1 VKKLIVFICFCLAGI
16 PMVFGQDEN
25 ITAMEYYID
34 TDPGVG
40 NGTAIAFTSGAS
52 VSFTLN
58 IPTASLSVGMHVLV
72 IRAQDDDGVW
82 GIFESRAFYVS
93 STTVG
98 AVANVTSMEYFFDS
112 DPGVGNATL
121 VSITAATSVNIFQS
135 INVSSLAAGFHVIH
149 YRARDSDGAWGVT
162 ESRVFYLTPSGLVS
176 QATITNVE
184 YFFDAEPGYGNG
196 TAIPITSATTLNM
209 QAIVATAALPKGFHT
224 LHIRA
229 RDNDG
234 VWGQSEKRSFFI
246 DEFGLITKVE
256 YFIDVDPGVG
266 SATQIPVSPP
276 VASIDLN
283 VSIPTTSLSPG
294 AHSLGVRIQTANTT
308 WNDADIVP
316 FNICSTPTADF
327 SANTTCLGSA
337 TTFTDNST
345 TVAGDVYQWDFDSNG
360 TVDASTVG
368 NAAFTYPAAGTYTAT
383 LTIDRTGCTDVATVM
398 VTVEP
403 VPTANAGIDQNICTD
418 NTTLSSN
425 APATGET
432 ATWSLISGS
441 GTITNLTDPV
451 STITGITSSSITL
464 QWTVTN
470 TLAGCS
476 VSDQVVVI
484 SNQPIVAALVN
495 INASLGQTVNA
506 NVQSPAT
513 INSGDVLTTTIVTP
527 PGKGIAS
534 VLANGTINYTPNAG
548 TVGLDVVTFQ
558 LCNQCAKCSSNN
570 LQITIQNNAPVI
582 VPDPITVT
590 TGDTVSFNLLSIV
603 SDPNN
608 NLDPASLTI
617 TQQPISG
624 AVASI
629 DASFNLII
637 NYENVVFTGTDQL
650 IVEACDT
657 QGACSSNTISIEVD
671 LQAAIDPP
679 IIVYNAVSPNGDSK
693 HDFLEIENI
702 TAYPAN
708 IVYIFNRWGDKVF
721 EVRGYD
727 NAQTIF
733 DGRANK
739 GGGGDLPGG
748 TYFYSIHLGGGRDE
762 ISGFLV
768 LKK

>member
-1 VKKLIVFICFCLAGI
+1 
-16 PMVFGQDEN
+16 MVFGQDEN

-40 NGTAIAFTSGAS
+40 NGTAITFTSGAS
-52 VSFTLN
+52 VSFTLS
-58 IPTASLSVGMHVLV
+58 IPTASLSVGMHVVV

-82 GIFESRAFYVS
+82 GIIESRAFYVS
-93 STTVG
+93 ATTVG
-98 AVANVTSMEYFFDS
+98 AVANVTSLEYFFDA
-112 DPGVGNATL
+112 DPGVGNATP
-121 VSITAATSVNIFQS
+121 VTVTASSSVNIFQS
-135 INVSSLAAGFHVIH
+135 INVSALASGFHVIH
-149 YRARDSDGAWGVT
+149 YRARDSDGAWGLT
-162 ESRVFYLTPSGLVS
+162 ESRVFYLTPSGVVS
-176 QATITNVE
+176 QATITGLE
-184 YFFDAEPGYGNG
+184 YFFDTEPGYGNG

-209 QAIVATAALPKGFHT
+209 QAIVATASLPKGFHT

-246 DEFGLITKVE
+246 DEFSLITNVE

-266 SATQIPVSPP
+266 NATAIPVSPP

-316 FNICSTPTADF
+316 FSICSTPTADF
-327 SANTTCLGSA
+327 SASTTCLGSP
-337 TTFTDNST
+337 TTFTDNSIA
-345 TVAGDVYQWDFDSNG
+345 VAGDLYEWDFDSNG

-368 NAAFTYPAAGTYTAT
+368 NAAFTYPGAGTFTAT
-383 LTIDRTGCTDVATVM
+383 LTINRSGCTDVATAS
-398 VTVEP
+398 VTVAPLP
-403 VPTANAGIDQNICTD
+403 VSSAGNDQNICTD

-425 APATGET
+425 APSIGET
-432 ATWSLISGS
+432 GAWSLISGS
-441 GTITNLTDPV
+441 GTITAPNDPA
-451 STITGITSSSITL
+451 STITGITSSSVTL
-464 QWTVTN
+464 QWVVTN
-470 TLAGCS
+470 TSGGCS
-476 VSDQVVVI
+476 VSDQVVIV
-484 SNQPIVAALVN
+484 SNQPILAALVSMSV
-495 INASLGQTVNA
+495 SLGQTVNA
-506 NVQSPAT
+506 NVQTPAT
-513 INSGDVLTTTIVTP
+513 INSGDILTTTIVMA
-527 PGKGIAS
+527 PGKGTAA

-548 TVGLDVVTFQ
+548 TVGPDVVTFQ

-570 LQITIQNNAPVI
+570 LQINIQNNAPVI
-582 VPDPITVT
+582 VPSPITVT
-590 TGDTVSFNLLSIV
+590 TGETISLNLLSIV

-637 NYENVVFTGTDQL
+637 NYENVVFTGTDEL
-650 IVEACDT
+650 VVEACDT

-679 IIVYNAVSPNGDSK
+679 ITVYNAVSPNGDSK

-702 TAYPAN
+702 TAYPGN

-721 EVRGYD
+721 EVRDYD
-727 NAQTIF
+727 NVQTIF
-733 DGRANK
+733 TGKANK
-739 GGGGDLPGG
+739 GGAGDLPGG
-748 TYFYSIHLGGGRDE
+748 TYYYSIHLGGGREE